1 MNQVVLYIY
10 DQAAYVPGAC
20 EIVKLAGAGEDDDSD
35 LSIAQD
41 REFLGFLQQSIPPLR
56 KRNLPA
62 RWIVDPSYH
71 NLSPSHLSPPKSI

>member
-1 MNQVVLYIY
+1 MNQVVLYIYIY

-20 EIVKLAGAGEDDDSD
+20 EIVELAGAGEDDDSD

-62 RWIVDPSYH
+62 R
-71 NLSPSHLSPPKSI
+71 